1 MKRFQILS
9 NWSADFRPVPGR
21 LWTLAI
27 FLMFCARSTV
37 AQQPTAQ
44 PATSGAGPALTISLQ
59 NALER
64 ARSNNQQLQSALLN
78 TALVREDRIQS
89 KAGLLPTLSYNN
101 QYIYTQGN
109 GTPSGVFV
117 ANDGV
122 HIYNSQ
128 ATIHEEVLSMA
139 RVVEYRRAVMAQAIA
154 EAKAEVLARGLAAAV
169 VQDYYALV
177 IAQRRFANAQQSLQE
192 AQTFVD
198 VTQKLEKGGEVARAD
213 VIKAQIVLQQRRR
226 DVQDAQLAIEKAR
239 ISLAVLIFPDL
250 NLNFTVADDLKIPEP
265 LAPFDEF
272 RALAVERSPDLR
284 AAQVSLKQETLGI
297 KAARS
302 AYLPTLSFDYWYGIN
317 ANEFAV
323 WSGERKNLG
332 YSAQAS
338 LNFPLWNWGIT
349 KSKVRQAEFRQRQAQ
364 LDLSLTQKQLLSDLN
379 SSYAEARTAL
389 AQLDSLSNSLNLA
402 SESLR
407 LTVLRYQA
415 GEVSVLEVVDAQ
427 STLTQARNAYDDGLS
442 RYRVALANLQTL
454 TGTL

>member
-1 MKRFQILS
+1 M
-9 NWSADFRPVPGR
+9 
-21 LWTLAI
+21 LAI
-27 FLMFCARSTV
+27 FLMFCARSAI
-37 AQQPTAQ
+37 AQQPNTQ

-78 TALVREDRIQS
+78 TALVREDRIQA

-122 HIYNSQ
+122 HVYSSQ

-139 RVVEYRRAVMAQAIA
+139 RVVEYRRAVTAQAIA
-154 EAKAEVLARGLAAAV
+154 EAKAEVLARGLAATV

-213 VIKAQIVLQQRRR
+213 VIKAQIVLQQRGR

-250 NLNFTVADDLKIPEP
+250 NLNFTVADDLKTPEP

-338 LNFPLWNWGIT
+338 LIFPLWNWGIT

-407 LTVLRYQA
+407 LTALRYQA

-442 RYRVALANLQTL
+442 RHRVALANLQTL